1 MRSISLF
8 ALVASLVLGSLAGA
22 EECPTQA
29 RLKKVQ
35 GQVSR
40 LLESWKGAT
49 AQQAKLTPTQQAELA
64 ASLQTTAQSCPVGSR
79 IRMTLGFVRDSL
91 AAAVEA
97 EQTLSKTCSGD
108 VDDAS
113 KDANVAEL
121 VSARAKLLG
130 DLRLLASYAAGPS
143 GTEPVNVSTTPACEK
158 AGAKVA
164 VTAKKGFC
172 ENSALAL
179 AKTVRGSGCEK
190 SAAKALI
197 VGVPSLQ
204 CEKSAA
210 ALVKSVKGAGCEKSA
225 AALIVKAAT
234 PACKE
239 DCDPACKAAC
249 EQARTAVT
257 AKKGAACEASRGAAL
272 TAVSTGLVA
281 SWKKAEQEWEALST
295 VQRTQIGD
303 RFAALAGRSE
313 AVRLLPQTTK
323 SLVAGVEVLDEI
335 TRHLEKY
342 VAANSELQK
351 RMPSEAKTAFKE
363 QIQRIR
369 EANEILQSVN
379 RILGKTTAAGA
390 KPRTF

>member
-197 VGVPSLQ
+197 AGVPSLQ

>member
-1 MRSISLF
+1 MRGSGCEKSAAKALIVGVPSLQCEKSAA
-8 ALVASLVLGSLAGA
+8 ALVKSV
-22 EECPTQA
+22 
-29 RLKKVQ
+29 
-35 GQVSR
+35 
-40 LLESWKGAT
+40 KGAGCE
-49 AQQAKLTPTQQAELA
+49 K
-64 ASLQTTAQSCPVGSR
+64 S
-79 IRMTLGFVRDSL
+79 
-91 AAAVEA
+91 AAALIV
-97 EQTLSKTCSGD
+97 K
-108 VDDAS
+108 
-113 KDANVAEL
+113 
-121 VSARAKLLG
+121 
-130 DLRLLASYAAGPS
+130 AA
-143 GTEPVNVSTTPACEK
+143 TPACEK